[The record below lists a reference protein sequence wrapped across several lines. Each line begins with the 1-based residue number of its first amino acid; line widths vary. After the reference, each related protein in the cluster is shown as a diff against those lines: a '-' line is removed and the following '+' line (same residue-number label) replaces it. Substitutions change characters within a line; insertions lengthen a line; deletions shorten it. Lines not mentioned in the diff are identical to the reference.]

1 MQKLLTIVNTDN
13 SCLNIF
19 IYGTLVG
26 VCIRKKY
33 IYRGFALMKRFKNA
47 EEGVGAEGRAGS
59 GETTGEDEAGD
70 RGGGGSLVAEAS
82 EKVAV
87 VVKSEKLEI

>member
-1 MQKLLTIVNTDN
+1 
-13 SCLNIF
+13 
-19 IYGTLVG
+19 
-26 VCIRKKY
+26 
-33 IYRGFALMKRFKNA
+33 MKRFKNA

-59 GETTGEDEAGD
+59 GETTGGDEAGD
-70 RGGGGSLVAEAS
+70 RGGGRSLVAEAS